1 MSPLDRIREWLNKYP
16 GFDRLQDLRVDY
28 YSQQPDN
35 GSIDPSGA
43 QIISITENIM
53 GTKTVEM
60 QYNFGLYFV
69 LAKDPGDEYTA
80 VDNAAWVMDFQR
92 WVNEQ
97 SILRLAPTFGDVPR
111 AETIK
116 AQNGA
121 VTAADNDGVAI
132 YMVQLSVNFIKIYEV
147 I

>member
-1 MSPLDRIREWLNKYP
+1 MNPLDSIMEWLTNYK

-35 GSIDPSGA
+35 GSIDPSGV
-43 QIISITENIM
+43 QIISITENII
-53 GTKTVEM
+53 GTKTVDM
-60 QYNFGLYFV
+60 QYNFGVYFV
-69 LAKDPGDEYTA
+69 LAKDPGDEETA
-80 VDNAAWVMDFQR
+80 VDNAAWVMDFQN

-97 SILRLAPTFGDVPR
+97 SILQLAPRFGDVPKS
-111 AETIK
+111 EIIK

-121 VTAADNDGVAI
+121 VTAADNEGVAI
-132 YMVQLSVNFIKIYEV
+132 YMVQLSVNFTKIYEV

>member
-1 MSPLDRIREWLNKYP
+1 MNPLDTIREWLNKYT

-35 GSIDPSGA
+35 GSIDPSGV
-43 QIISITENIM
+43 QIVSMKEDILGN
-53 GTKTVEM
+53 KTVEM
-60 QYNFGLYFV
+60 QYNFGVYFV
-69 LAKDPGDEYTA
+69 LAKDPGDEGTA
-80 VDNAAWVMDFQR
+80 VDNAAWVMDFQQ

-97 SILRLAPTFGDVPR
+97 SILRLAPTFGDVPKT
-111 AETIK
+111 EVIK

-121 VTAADNDGVAI
+121 VAAADNEGVAI
-132 YMVQLSVNFIKIYEV
+132 YMVQLSVNFTKIFEV

>member
-35 GSIDPSGA
+35 GSIDPSGV
-43 QIISITENIM
+43 QIISAKENIL

-60 QYNFGLYFV
+60 QYNFGVYFV
-69 LAKDPGDEYTA
+69 LAKDPGDEETA
-80 VDNAAWVMDFQR
+80 VDNAAWVMDFQH

-97 SILRLAPTFGDVPR
+97 SILRLAPTFGDAPKTEV
-111 AETIK
+111 IK

-121 VTAADNDGVAI
+121 VTAADNEGVAI
-132 YMVQLSVNFIKIYEV
+132 YMVQLSVNFTKIYEV

>member
-1 MSPLDRIREWLNKYP
+1 MNPLDQIREWLNTYN

-35 GSIDPSGA
+35 GSIDPSGV
-43 QIISITENIM
+43 QVVSTTEDILGN
-53 GTKTVEM
+53 KTVEM
-60 QYNFGLYFV
+60 QYNFGVYFV
-69 LAKDPGDEYTA
+69 LAKDPGDEETA
-80 VDNAAWVMDFQR
+80 VDNAAWVLDFQR

-97 SILRLAPTFGDVPR
+97 SILRQAPTFGDIPR
-111 AETIK
+111 TETIK

-121 VTAADNDGVAI
+121 VTAADNEGVAI
-132 YMVQLSVNFIKIYEV
+132 YMVQVSVNFTKIYEV

>member
-1 MSPLDRIREWLNKYP
+1 MNPLDSIMEWLTNYK

-35 GSIDPSGA
+35 GSIDPSGV
-43 QIISITENIM
+43 QIISITENII
-53 GTKTVEM
+53 GTKTVDM
-60 QYNFGLYFV
+60 QYNFGVYFV
-69 LAKDPGDEYTA
+69 LAKDPGDEETA
-80 VDNAAWVMDFQR
+80 VDNAAWVMDFQK

-97 SILRLAPTFGDVPR
+97 SILQLAPTFGDVPKS
-111 AETIK
+111 ETIK

-121 VTAADNDGVAI
+121 VTAADNEGVAI
-132 YMVQLSVNFIKIYEV
+132 YMVQLSVNFTKIYEV

>member
-1 MSPLDRIREWLNKYP
+1 MNPLDIILKWVSKYS
-16 GFDRLQDLRVDY
+16 GFERLQDLCVDY

-35 GSIDPSGA
+35 GSVDPSGV
-43 QIISITENIM
+43 QIISVKEDIL

-60 QYNFGLYFV
+60 QYNFGVYFV
-69 LAKDPGDEYTA
+69 LAKDPGDEDTA

-97 SILRLAPTFGDVPR
+97 SILRLAPTFGDVPK
-111 AETIK
+111 AESVK

-121 VTAADNDGVAI
+121 VMAADNEGVAI
-132 YMVQLSVNFIKIYEV
+132 YMVQLSVNFMKIYEV

>member
-1 MSPLDRIREWLNKYP
+1 MNPLDTIKEWLATYK

-35 GSIDPSGA
+35 GSIDPSGV
-43 QIISITENIM
+43 QIISITENII
-53 GTKTVEM
+53 GTKTVDM
-60 QYNFGLYFV
+60 QYNFGVYFV
-69 LAKDPGDEYTA
+69 LAKDPGDEETA
-80 VDNAAWVMDFQR
+80 VDNAAWVMDFQK

-97 SILRLAPTFGDVPR
+97 SILQLAPKFGDVPKSE
-111 AETIK
+111 AIK

-121 VTAADNDGVAI
+121 VTAADNEGVAI
-132 YMVQLSVNFIKIYEV
+132 YMVQLSVNFTKIYEV

>member
-1 MSPLDRIREWLNKYP
+1 MNPLDTIREWLSKYT

-35 GSIDPSGA
+35 GSIDPSGV
-43 QIISITENIM
+43 QIISITEDILGN
-53 GTKTVEM
+53 KTVNM
-60 QYNFGLYFV
+60 QYNFGVYFV
-69 LAKDPGDEYTA
+69 LAKDPGDEETA

-97 SILRLAPTFGDVPR
+97 SILHLSPTFGDVPR
-111 AETIK
+111 AESIK

-121 VTAADNDGVAI
+121 VTAADNEGVAI

>member
-1 MSPLDRIREWLNKYP
+1 MTPLDKIKEWLEQYP
-16 GFDRLQDLRVDY
+16 GFDRLRELRVDY

-35 GSIDPSGA
+35 GSIDPSGV
-43 QIISITENIM
+43 QINSITENIW
-53 GTKTVEM
+53 GTRTADM
-60 QYNFGLYFV
+60 QYNFGVYFV
-69 LAKDPGDEYTA
+69 LAKDPGDEDTA

-97 SILRLAPTFGDVPR
+97 SILQLAPKFGDVPKS
-111 AETIK
+111 ESIK

-121 VTAADNDGVAI
+121 VAAADSEGVAI

>member
-1 MSPLDRIREWLNKYP
+1 MNPLDTIREWLNKYT

-35 GSIDPSGA
+35 GSIDPSGV
-43 QIISITENIM
+43 QIVSMKEDILGN
-53 GTKTVEM
+53 KTVEM
-60 QYNFGLYFV
+60 QYNFGVYFV
-69 LAKDPGDEYTA
+69 LAKDPCDEGTA

-97 SILRLAPTFGDVPR
+97 SILRLAPTFGDVPKT
-111 AETIK
+111 EVIK

-121 VTAADNDGVAI
+121 VAAADNEGVAI
-132 YMVQLSVNFIKIYEV
+132 YMVQLSVNLTKIFEV

>member
-1 MSPLDRIREWLNKYP
+1 MNPLDTIRKWLNKYT

-35 GSIDPSGA
+35 GSIDPSGV
-43 QIISITENIM
+43 QIISITEDILGN
-53 GTKTVEM
+53 KTVDM
-60 QYNFGLYFV
+60 QYNFGVYFV
-69 LAKDPGDEYTA
+69 LAKDPGDEETA

-97 SILRLAPTFGDVPR
+97 SILHLAPTFGDVPKT
-111 AETIK
+111 ESIK

-121 VTAADNDGVAI
+121 VTAADNEGVAI
-132 YMVQLSVNFIKIYEV
+132 YMVQLSVNFTKIYEV

>member
-1 MSPLDRIREWLNKYP
+1 MNPLDTIREWLNKYT

-35 GSIDPSGA
+35 GSIDPSGV
-43 QIISITENIM
+43 QIISITEDILGN
-53 GTKTVEM
+53 KTVDM
-60 QYNFGLYFV
+60 QYNFGVYFV
-69 LAKDPGDEYTA
+69 LAKDPGDEETA

-97 SILRLAPTFGDVPR
+97 SILHLAPTFGDVPR
-111 AETIK
+111 AERIK

-121 VTAADNDGVAI
+121 VTAADNEGVAI
-132 YMVQLSVNFIKIYEV
+132 YMVQLSVNFTKIYEV

>member
-1 MSPLDRIREWLNKYP
+1 MNPLDKVREWLKTYK

-43 QIISITENIM
+43 QVISVTENII

-60 QYNFGLYFV
+60 QYNFGIYFV
-69 LAKDPGDEYTA
+69 LAKDPGDENTA

-97 SILRLAPTFGDVPR
+97 SILQLAPAFGDVSR
-111 AETIK
+111 AESIK

-121 VTAADNDGVAI
+121 VMAADSEGVAI
-132 YMVQLSVNFIKIYEV
+132 YMVQLSVNFTKIYEV

>member
-1 MSPLDRIREWLNKYP
+1 MNPLDTIRKWLNKYT

-35 GSIDPSGA
+35 GSIDPSGV
-43 QIISITENIM
+43 QIISITEDILGN
-53 GTKTVEM
+53 KTVNM
-60 QYNFGLYFV
+60 QYNFGVYFV
-69 LAKDPGDEYTA
+69 LAKDPGDEETA

-97 SILRLAPTFGDVPR
+97 SILHLAPTFGDVPKT
-111 AETIK
+111 ESIK

-121 VTAADNDGVAI
+121 VTAADNEGVAI
-132 YMVQLSVNFIKIYEV
+132 YMVQLSVSFTKIYEV
-147 I
+147 N

>member
-1 MSPLDRIREWLNKYP
+1 MSPLNEIRNWLNTFP
-16 GFDRLQDLRVDY
+16 GIDRLQALRVDY

-43 QIISITENIM
+43 QIISVKEDILGN
-53 GTKTVEM
+53 KTVEN

-69 LAKDPGDEYTA
+69 LAKDPGNDEVATE
-80 VDNAAWVMDFQR
+80 NADWVMEFQA

-97 SILRLAPTFGDVPR
+97 SLLHLAPTFGDLPR
-111 AETIK
+111 TERIK

-121 VTAADNDGVAI
+121 VSAADNEGVADRK
-132 YMVQLSVNFIKIYEV
+132 SVV
-147 I
+147 

>member
-1 MSPLDRIREWLNKYP
+1 MNPLDTIRECLNKYT

-35 GSIDPSGA
+35 GSIDPSGV
-43 QIISITENIM
+43 QIVSMKEDILGN
-53 GTKTVEM
+53 KTVEM
-60 QYNFGLYFV
+60 QYNFGVYFV
-69 LAKDPGDEYTA
+69 LAKDPGDEGTA
-80 VDNAAWVMDFQR
+80 VDNAAWVMDFQQ

-97 SILRLAPTFGDVPR
+97 SILRLAPTFGDVPKT
-111 AETIK
+111 EVIK

-121 VTAADNDGVAI
+121 VAAADNEGVAI
-132 YMVQLSVNFIKIYEV
+132 YMVQLSVNFTKIFEV

>member
-1 MSPLDRIREWLNKYP
+1 MNPLDTIREWLNKYT

-35 GSIDPSGA
+35 GSIDPSGV
-43 QIISITENIM
+43 QIISITEDILGN
-53 GTKTVEM
+53 KTVDM
-60 QYNFGLYFV
+60 QYNFGVYFV
-69 LAKDPGDEYTA
+69 LAKDPGDEETA

-97 SILRLAPTFGDVPR
+97 SILHLAPTFGDVPR
-111 AETIK
+111 AESIK

-121 VTAADNDGVAI
+121 VTAADNEGVAI
-132 YMVQLSVNFIKIYEV
+132 YMVQLSVNFTKIYEV

>member
-1 MSPLDRIREWLNKYP
+1 MNPLDTIREWLNKYT

-35 GSIDPSGA
+35 GSIDPSGV
-43 QIISITENIM
+43 QIISITEDILGN
-53 GTKTVEM
+53 KTVDM
-60 QYNFGLYFV
+60 QYNFGVYFV
-69 LAKDPGDEYTA
+69 LAKDPGDDETA

-97 SILRLAPTFGDVPR
+97 SMLHLAPTFGDVQR
-111 AETIK
+111 AESIK

-121 VTAADNDGVAI
+121 VTAADNEGVAI
-132 YMVQLSVNFIKIYEV
+132 YMVQLSVNFTKIYEV
-147 I
+147 N

>member
-1 MSPLDRIREWLNKYP
+1 MNPLDIILKWVSKYS
-16 GFDRLQDLRVDY
+16 GFERLQDLRVDY

-35 GSIDPSGA
+35 GSVDPSGV
-43 QIISITENIM
+43 QIISVKEDIL

-60 QYNFGLYFV
+60 QYNFGVYFV
-69 LAKDPGDEYTA
+69 LAKDPGDEDTA

-97 SILRLAPTFGDVPR
+97 SILRLAPTFGDVPK
-111 AETIK
+111 AESVK
-116 AQNGA
+116 AQNGSIM
-121 VTAADNDGVAI
+121 AADNEGVAI

>member
-1 MSPLDRIREWLNKYP
+1 MNPLDKVREWLKKYE

-43 QIISITENIM
+43 QVISVTENII

-60 QYNFGLYFV
+60 QYNFGIYFV
-69 LAKDPGDEYTA
+69 LAKDPSDENTA

-97 SILRLAPTFGDVPR
+97 SILQLAPTFGDVPR
-111 AETIK
+111 AESIK

-121 VTAADNDGVAI
+121 VMAADSEGVAI
-132 YMVQLSVNFIKIYEV
+132 YMVQLSVNFTKIYEV

>member
-1 MSPLDRIREWLNKYP
+1 MNPLDTIREWLNKYT

-35 GSIDPSGA
+35 GSIDPSGV
-43 QIISITENIM
+43 QIISITEDILGN
-53 GTKTVEM
+53 KTVDM
-60 QYNFGLYFV
+60 QYNFGVYFV
-69 LAKDPGDEYTA
+69 LAKDPGDEETA

-97 SILRLAPTFGDVPR
+97 SILHLAPAFGDVPKT
-111 AETIK
+111 ESIK

-121 VTAADNDGVAI
+121 VTAADNEGVAI
-132 YMVQLSVNFIKIYEV
+132 YMVQLSVSFTKIYEV
-147 I
+147 N

>member
-1 MSPLDRIREWLNKYP
+1 MNPLNTIREWLNTYT
-16 GFDRLQDLRVDY
+16 GLDRLQDLRVDY

-35 GSIDPSGA
+35 GSIDPSGV
-43 QIISITENIM
+43 QIVSMNEDILGN
-53 GTKTVEM
+53 KTVEM
-60 QYNFGLYFV
+60 QYNFGVYFV
-69 LAKDPGDEYTA
+69 LAKDPGDESTA

-97 SILRLAPTFGDVPR
+97 SILCLAPTFGDVPKT
-111 AETIK
+111 EVIK

-121 VTAADNDGVAI
+121 VTAADNEGVAI
-132 YMVQLSVNFIKIYEV
+132 YMVQLSVNFTKIYEV

>member
-1 MSPLDRIREWLNKYP
+1 MNPLDTIREWLNKYP

-35 GSIDPSGA
+35 GSIDPSGV
-43 QIISITENIM
+43 QIVSMKEDILGN
-53 GTKTVEM
+53 KTVEM
-60 QYNFGLYFV
+60 QYNFGVYFV
-69 LAKDPGDEYTA
+69 LAKDPGDEGTA

-97 SILRLAPTFGDVPR
+97 SILHFAPTFGDVPKT
-111 AETIK
+111 EVIK

-121 VTAADNDGVAI
+121 VTAADNEGVAI
-132 YMVQLSVNFIKIYEV
+132 YMVQLSVNFTKIFEV

>member
-1 MSPLDRIREWLNKYP
+1 MNPLERIREWLNTYA
-16 GFDRLQDLRVDY
+16 GIDRLQDLRVDY

-43 QIISITENIM
+43 QIISITENII

-69 LAKDPGDEYTA
+69 LAKDPGDEDTA

-97 SILRLAPTFGDVPR
+97 SVLRLAPTFGDVPR
-111 AETIK
+111 AESIK

-121 VTAADNDGVAI
+121 VTAADNEGVAI

>member
-1 MSPLDRIREWLNKYP
+1 MNPLDRIREWLNTYK

-43 QIISITENIM
+43 QVISITENII
-53 GTKTVEM
+53 GTKTVDM

-69 LAKDPGDEYTA
+69 LAKDPGDDNTA
-80 VDNAAWVMDFQR
+80 ADNAAWVMEFQR

-97 SILRLAPTFGDVPR
+97 SILHLAPTFGDVPR
-111 AETIK
+111 NETMK
-116 AQNGA
+116 AQNGS
-121 VTAADNDGVAI
+121 VMAADSEGVAI
-132 YMVQLSVNFIKIYEV
+132 YMVQLSVNFTKIYEV

>member
-1 MSPLDRIREWLNKYP
+1 MNPLERIREWLNAYT
-16 GFDRLQDLRVDY
+16 GIDRLQDLRVDY

-43 QIISITENIM
+43 QIISITENII

-69 LAKDPGDEYTA
+69 LAKDPGDEDTA
-80 VDNAAWVMDFQR
+80 ADNAAWVMDFQR

-97 SILRLAPTFGDVPR
+97 SVLRLAPTFGDVPR

-121 VTAADNDGVAI
+121 VTAADNEGVAI

>member
-1 MSPLDRIREWLNKYP
+1 MNPLDRIREWLNTYK

-43 QIISITENIM
+43 QVISITENII
-53 GTKTVEM
+53 GTKTVDM

-69 LAKDPGDEYTA
+69 LAKDPGDDNTA
-80 VDNAAWVMDFQR
+80 ADNAAWVMEFQR

-111 AETIK
+111 NETMK
-116 AQNGA
+116 AQNGS
-121 VTAADNDGVAI
+121 VMAADSEGVAI
-132 YMVQLSVNFIKIYEV
+132 YMVQLSVNFTKIYEV

>member
-1 MSPLDRIREWLNKYP
+1 MNPLDKIREWLNKYT

-35 GSIDPSGA
+35 GSIDPSGV
-43 QIISITENIM
+43 QIISITEDILGN
-53 GTKTVEM
+53 KTVNM
-60 QYNFGLYFV
+60 QYNFGVYFV
-69 LAKDPGDEYTA
+69 LAKDPGDEETA

-97 SILRLAPTFGDVPR
+97 SILHLAPTFGDVPK
-111 AETIK
+111 AESIK

-121 VTAADNDGVAI
+121 VTAADNDCVAI
-132 YMVQLSVNFIKIYEV
+132 YMVQMSVNFTKFYEV